1 MNQIPKR
8 KYLNDLERDIVDIFL
23 TVGGDLSRNDVHEH
37 LIHRGLNHSEGVIRG
52 ALNKLESERIIIRA
66 GEYRGPQRVYWRL
79 A

>member
-8 KYLNDLERDIVDIFL
+8 KYLNDLEKDIVDIFL

-37 LIHRGLNHSEGVIRG
+37 LTHRGLNRSEELTRQ
-52 ALNKLESERIIIRA
+52 ALIKLESEHIIIRA